1 MNCLV
6 TVADPELGLADSSF
20 LLFCF
25 RGSRGGVGG
34 GGGRVGGGDG
44 GRVGGAGGGRVGG
57 GGGGRVGGGGGGRV
71 GGGGGGRV
79 GGGGGR
85 VGGGGGLVALV
96 GGLVALVGALVPLVG
111 GGGGWVGAGILGRK
125 LSDTE
130 VLIRKY
136 NRRQKYL
143 CHNAVINDDFI
154 LDSYLASS
162 SILCVTPRRNLTIS
176 TWLLRGACR
185 MSSMVQAD
193 VWSCDSNFCRG
204 WRGARAVVGAG
215 GRDWGSLLC
224 SLTNPLSSFLC
235 LWSSLAD

>member
-1 MNCLV
+1 M
-6 TVADPELGLADSSF
+6 ADPELGLADSSF

-44 GRVGGAGGGRVGG
+44 GRVGGGGGGRVGG

-111 GGGGWVGAGILGRK
+111 GGGGSVGAGILGRK

-130 VLIRKY
+130 V
-136 NRRQKYL
+136 
-143 CHNAVINDDFI
+143 
-154 LDSYLASS
+154 LASS

-193 VWSCDSNFCRG
+193 VWSCDSSFCSRTLRG